1 MKRLLILSLIT
12 ASTLGISGCGDTGER
27 MIKAAAKAII
37 EEEDKANEPS
47 AVTGPNDNP
56 PEIVYSQEPSS
67 NQPQDE
73 TVYYEPQGS
82 IAPDPSSNA
91 YENLPPKPAPA
102 PVAASS
108 GLTETVVRYR
118 ANVLTQYG
126 GKVLVRQ
133 APSKTSKKLGFLYDQ
148 EEVWV
153 IGETNKCEVINRIEG
168 CWVKVM
174 DVNRLVGYSFGGYL
188 QY

>member
-1 MKRLLILSLIT
+1 MKRLLVLSLL
-12 ASTLGISGCGDTGER
+12 ASSILMLSGCGDTGER
-27 MIKAAAKAII
+27 MIKAAAKAIV
-37 EEEDKANEPS
+37 EEEDKTNAPPAATAPEQ
-47 AVTGPNDNP
+47 TP
-56 PEIVYSQEPSS
+56 PEIVYNQEPSM

-73 TVYYEPQGS
+73 ATYYEPQDS
-82 IAPDPSSNA
+82 VAAAPDPTA

-102 PVAASS
+102 AAPSS

-118 ANVLTQYG
+118 ASVLTQYG